1 MRYLNHLNNTPN
13 NPMPNGAVD
22 ACLSKSAAQRGQRDI
37 HCAEGEITSERGT
50 ITRDQWQ
57 LGQRSL
63 KGGGGMG
70 MRHSSSQ
77 FAAEN

>member
-1 MRYLNHLNNTPN
+1 
-13 NPMPNGAVD
+13 MPNGAVD
-22 ACLSKSAAQRGQRDI
+22 ACLSKGAAQRGQRDI

-70 MRHSSSQ
+70 IRHSSSQ
-77 FAAEN
+77 LAADNLFTICETRVILR